1 MNITDLIQGTVAS
14 RTTRF
19 AFELLPPLKGDGTRS
34 VFGAIDPLM
43 DFNPAYINVTF
54 HREALKEDV
63 RPDGSREWHI
73 MRRRP
78 GTVGISAA
86 IRRKY
91 DVEVVPHLICG
102 GWSKY
107 DIEDSL
113 IDMDFLGLHNVL
125 ALRGDKR
132 QNEPRFVPYAQ
143 GHAHAADL
151 VRQIQAMN
159 RGEFI
164 DGEVEECHHS
174 KFSVGVA
181 GYPEKHFE
189 AANAQSDL
197 QYLEEKVDTGADYG
211 VTQMFFD
218 NSKYFDFV
226 ERCRLAGYPE
236 MHEEAA
242 SPEADIACLKAKV
255 DAGAEYVVTQL
266 FYDNA
271 RFFDYV
277 RRCREAGITVP
288 IIPGIKPIST
298 PKHLE
303 ILPRTFSV
311 SLPEELVKAV
321 RACGE
326 DTQAAREV
334 GIEWAIHQAKEL
346 KAAGVPIIH
355 FYTMGRTDNI
365 RKIACNV
372 F

>member
-1 MNITDLIQGTVAS
+1 MNITDLIQGAVAS

-54 HREALKEDV
+54 HREALKEDI

-125 ALRGDKR
+125 ALRGDKS
-132 QNEPRFVPYAQ
+132 QNERHFMPHPQ
-143 GHAHAADL
+143 GHAHAVDL
-151 VRQIQAMN
+151 VRQIAAMN
-159 RGEFI
+159 RGEFV
-164 DGEVEECHHS
+164 DGEVEVCHHS
-174 KFSVGVA
+174 KFSIGVA
-181 GYPEKHFE
+181 GYPETH
-189 AANAQSDL
+189 Q
-197 QYLEEKVDTGADYG
+197 
-211 VTQMFFD
+211 
-218 NSKYFDFV
+218 
-226 ERCRLAGYPE
+226 
-236 MHEEAA
+236 EAA
-242 SPEADIACLKAKV
+242 SPESDIAFLKAKV
-255 DAGAEYVVTQL
+255 DAGASYVVTQL

-271 RFFDYV
+271 RFFDFV
-277 RRCREAGITVP
+277 QRCRQAGITVP
-288 IIPGIKPIST
+288 IIPGIKPLST
-298 PKHLE
+298 VRHLTL
-303 ILPRTFSV
+303 LPQTFGCHI
-311 SLPEELVKAV
+311 PWELEREVLAHRDDAKAV
-321 RACGE
+321 RRIG
-326 DTQAAREV
+326 T
-334 GIEWAIHQAKEL
+334 EWAIAQSREL
-346 KAAGVPIIH
+346 KQAGVPVLHYYPMGKAENIIEIA
-355 FYTMGRTDNI
+355 RTI
-365 RKIACNV
+365 